1 MVESFGGRVTGSV
14 SGKTDILLVGKEP
27 GYAKVSQAQSRG
39 GIALL
44 SLEDVRVSLIKGS
57 VADAVRLRRSSPVE
71 IEEFSAGIS
80 PLYLPHIS
88 PTVPLYLSRLFG
100 GALTLH
106 LAAVAARCT
115 ERRVPP
121 GARFCRAGETYLIL
135 EGRCRKH
142 AHGAPNRN
150 PNRNRNPTPS

>member
-80 PLYLPHIS
+80 PHISPISPHIS
-88 PTVPLYLSRLFG
+88 PYLDVSSYISKYLPISPVEIEEFS
-100 GALTLH
+100 
-106 LAAVAARCT
+106 
-115 ERRVPP
+115 
-121 GARFCRAGETYLIL
+121 AGFR
-135 EGRCRKH
+135 GK
-142 AHGAPNRN
+142 P
-150 PNRNRNPTPS
+150 

>member
-1 MVESFGGRVTGSV
+1 MGLAHPNPNPNPNPNQVGGGKGLSLGKDKVTRMVESFGGRVTGSV

-88 PTVPLYLSRLFG
+88 PYLDVSSYISKYLPISPVEIEEFS
-100 GALTLH
+100 
-106 LAAVAARCT
+106 
-115 ERRVPP
+115 
-121 GARFCRAGETYLIL
+121 AGFR
-135 EGRCRKH
+135 GK
-142 AHGAPNRN
+142 P
-150 PNRNRNPTPS
+150 

>member
-1 MVESFGGRVTGSV
+1 MGGGKGLSLGKDKVTRMVESFGGRGTGSV

-80 PLYLPHIS
+80 PLYIPHIS
-88 PTVPLYLSRLFG
+88 LISPLYLPISPLYLPTSP
-100 GALTLH
+100 LT
-106 LAAVAARCT
+106 RCNIIKLPNVSASIPQLT
-115 ERRVPP
+115 E
-121 GARFCRAGETYLIL
+121 ACA
-135 EGRCRKH
+135 
-142 AHGAPNRN
+142 
-150 PNRNRNPTPS
+150 

>member
-1 MVESFGGRVTGSV
+1 MGLAHPNPNPNPNPNQVGGGKGLSLGKDKVTRMVESFGGRVTGSV

-71 IEEFSAGIS
+71 IEEFSAGF
-80 PLYLPHIS
+80 
-88 PTVPLYLSRLFG
+88 RG
-100 GALTLH
+100 NGA
-106 LAAVAARCT
+106 
-115 ERRVPP
+115 
-121 GARFCRAGETYLIL
+121 GARLGH
-135 EGRCRKH
+135 RK
-142 AHGAPNRN
+142 ANGSA
-150 PNRNRNPTPS
+150 